1 MFEFNLIFIKHKL
14 QQDWRISCLY
24 WKPQISRRA
33 GLRRDKEQHERSVET
48 YYNFRACIGFVMFY
62 DVFSYHTNLV
72 RQDVSLHWENKSPS
86 SLMSTNL
93 DRQHS
98 RDAGVSQRTGQTTY
112 YHTIKISQKAD
123 GCVFCIPASVITA
136 PTWRDTITSDSVN
149 VRAAKAGP
157 DYLSK
162 QITWLVH
169 EFTYILHLVNLS

>member
-72 RQDVSLHWENKSPS
+72 RQDVSLHWENKSRVT
-86 SLMSTNL
+86 LMSTNL

-123 GCVFCIPASVITA
+123 GCAFLYPSLCHNSAHMERLQSRPILLMWEQPK
-136 PTWRDTITSDSVN
+136 PGLITSPNKS
-149 VRAAKAGP
+149 P
-157 DYLSK
+157 DLCMSSLTFYTS
-162 QITWLVH
+162 
-169 EFTYILHLVNLS
+169 